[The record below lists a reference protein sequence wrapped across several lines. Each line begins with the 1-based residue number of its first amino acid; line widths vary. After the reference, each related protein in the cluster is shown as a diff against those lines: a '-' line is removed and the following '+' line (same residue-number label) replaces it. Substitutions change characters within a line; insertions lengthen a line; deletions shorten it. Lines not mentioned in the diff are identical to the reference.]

1 MDKIKIWL
9 KEIRAPFLTASLVPV
24 ILGTAIA
31 WNQFHA
37 FNLLYFFL
45 ALIGVCL
52 CHIGTNVA
60 NDYFDHTSGDDEAN
74 KTPTPFSGGS
84 RMIQNKLLPPKHLL
98 IGAIISFILC
108 AIIGLY
114 LNSVTG
120 GKVILIIG
128 VIGVFLGFFYT
139 ASPIRIGYRGWALGE
154 TAVGLG
160 FGPLAVFGSYYVQ
173 TQRLD
178 WIPALASIPV
188 GILIALVLY
197 INEFPDYDADKS
209 VNKRTLP
216 VILGKKRAA
225 ILYYIMSAVTFLWV
239 IAGVILNIFPVWSL
253 LSILTLPIAVKAIT
267 ILHKH
272 YSEVY
277 PLIPANAMTIV
288 LHLSFGILFSI
299 GFFVSRA

>member
-9 KEIRAPFLTASLVPV
+9 KEIRAPFLTASIVPV

-31 WNQFHA
+31 WNQFHL
-37 FNLLYFFL
+37 FNLLYFSL

-84 RMIQNKLLPPKHLL
+84 RMIQNKLLPAKHVL
-98 IGAIISFILC
+98 IGATIAFILC

-120 GKVILIIG
+120 GKVVLIIG
-128 VIGVFLGFFYT
+128 IIGIFLGFFYT
-139 ASPIRIGYRGWALGE
+139 ASPIRIGYRGWAFGE

-160 FGPLAVFGSYYVQ
+160 FGPLAVIGSYYVQ

-178 WIPALASIPV
+178 WVPALASIPV

-209 VNKRTLP
+209 VNKMTLP
-216 VILGKKRAA
+216 VMFGKKRAV
-225 ILYYIMSAVTFLWV
+225 ILYDVFTVLTFVWV
-239 IAGVILNIFPVWSL
+239 IAGVIFNIFPIWSL
-253 LSILTLPIAVKAIT
+253 LPMLTLPISLKAIT
-267 ILHKH
+267 TLHKH
-272 YSEVY
+272 YSEIY
-277 PLIPANAMTIV
+277 PLMPANAMTII
-288 LHLSFGILFSI
+288 LHLSFGLLFSL
-299 GFFVSRA
+299 GFFIGS